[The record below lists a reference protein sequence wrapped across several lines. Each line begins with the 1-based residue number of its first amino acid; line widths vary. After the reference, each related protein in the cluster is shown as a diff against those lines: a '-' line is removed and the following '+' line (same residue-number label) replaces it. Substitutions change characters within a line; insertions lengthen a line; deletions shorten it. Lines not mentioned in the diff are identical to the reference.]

1 MRYDIIVKIR
11 TDPNVFT
18 YLKYH
23 SYWYKIL
30 LRNPDSISDMINE
43 MKKEYK
49 LTTADKLNQINHKLK
64 TIRTFLEVLK

>member
-1 MRYDIIVKIR
+1 MRYDILMMIR
-11 TDPNVFT
+11 NDINIFT

-23 SYWYKIL
+23 SYWYKLL
-30 LRNPDSISDMINE
+30 LRNPDSISSMISE

-49 LTTADKLNQINHKLK
+49 LTTADKLSNMNNKLK